1 MVLDEPKTYVLAVSG
16 GVDSVVLLDMMSRL
30 PNAKLVVAHFDH
42 GIRDDSADDA
52 RFVEGLARRYG
63 VEFETKREE
72 LGAHAS
78 EDLARTRRYEFLRD
92 VARRH
97 QGWLVTAHHGDDV
110 VETVAINLTRGTG
123 WRGLA
128 AMHSD
133 VLRPLTG
140 HSKRQLLLYAL
151 EHELEWQQDSTN
163 ASDVYLRNRM
173 RRKISQL
180 PRPIQKEVGQL
191 RAKQIALKQQ
201 IDSEVQRLVG
211 TGPSYERYFFIHV
224 PAFVA
229 LECLRGATK
238 ARLTRPQLERALLAV
253 KTSKAGSL
261 YEAGSG
267 VKLRFTS
274 RQFTVELLK

>member
-1 MVLDEPKTYVLAVSG
+1 MLDSPKTYVLAVSG
-16 GVDSVVLLDMMSRL
+16 GVDSVVLLDMMSQL
-30 PNAKLVVAHFDH
+30 SNAKLVVAHFDH

-52 RFVEGLARRYG
+52 RFVAGLARRYG
-63 VEFETKREE
+63 AEFETKREE

-97 QGWLVTAHHGDDV
+97 QGRLVTAHHGDDV

-140 HSKRQLLLYAL
+140 YSKQQLLLYAL
-151 EHELEWQQDSTN
+151 QHELEWHQDSTN
-163 ASDVYLRNRM
+163 ASDAYLRNRI
-173 RRKISQL
+173 RRKISKL
-180 PRPIQKEVGQL
+180 PRHIQTEVGEL

-201 IDSEVQRLVG
+201 IESEVRGLIG
-211 TGPSYERYFFIHV
+211 AGPSYDRYFFIHI
-224 PAFVA
+224 PSFVA
-229 LECLRGATK
+229 LECLRAATSGQ
-238 ARLTRPQLERALLAV
+238 LTRPQLERALLAV
-253 KTSKAGSL
+253 KTGRPGSV

-274 RQFTVELLK
+274 RQFSVELLK

>member
-1 MVLDEPKTYVLAVSG
+1 MFNEPRTYVLAVSG

-30 PNAKLVVAHFDH
+30 SNAKLVVAHFDH

-52 RFVEGLARRYG
+52 RFVEALARRYG
-63 VEFETKREE
+63 AEFETRREE

-78 EDLARTRRYEFLRD
+78 EDLARSRRYEFLRD

-140 HSKRQLLLYAL
+140 YSKQQLLLYAL
-151 EHELEWQQDSTN
+151 QHELEWHQDSTN
-163 ASDVYLRNRM
+163 ASDAYLRNRM
-173 RRKISQL
+173 RRKISKL
-180 PRPIQKEVGQL
+180 PRPIRSEIGEL
-191 RAKQIALKQQ
+191 RAKQIALKER
-201 IDSEVQRLVG
+201 IETEVRELIG
-211 TGPSYERYFFIHV
+211 AGPSYDRYFFIHI
-224 PAFVA
+224 PSFVA
-229 LECLRGATK
+229 LECLRSATSG
-238 ARLTRPQLERALLAV
+238 RLTRPQLERALIAI
-253 KTSKAGSL
+253 KTAKPGSVYQAG
-261 YEAGSG
+261 AGAELS
-267 VKLRFTS
+267 FTS
-274 RQFTVELLK
+274 RQFAVKLLK